1 MNRQHR
7 ILGMMFILLVT
18 LTSLT
23 ALTASASRGP
33 NNRTTVPVTTHP
45 SQGPV
50 TVIDGATARLQSNDD
65 GILVMMTTKQLD
77 KMHADTLW
85 VVTINR
91 PDLCLTAPCSSE
103 DILKRTDIVDANVVY
118 GGGRV
123 IRGDTTSFMS
133 YLPVGKVEGGWFDN
147 DFVNP
152 RGAEVHLV
160 VNDHGPLIPA
170 LAREMTST
178 YRAGCTDASI
188 PVAFPPTAY
197 ADGTPGPNQCRLVQ
211 LAIFQQ

>member
-1 MNRQHR
+1 MNRKYK
-7 ILGMMFILLVT
+7 IFGMTFILLVT
-18 LTSLT
+18 LSSIT
-23 ALTASASRGP
+23 AMAASASRAP
-33 NNRTTVPVTTHP
+33 NQHTSAPVTTHP

-50 TVIDGATARLQSNDD
+50 TVIDGATARMHSNDD
-65 GILVMMTTKQLD
+65 GIVVIMATKQLD

-85 VVTINR
+85 VITINR
-91 PDLCLTAPCSSE
+91 PDLCLTSPCTPE

-123 IRGDTTSFMS
+123 VRGNITSFMS
-133 YLPVGKVEGGWFDN
+133 YLPVGEVDGGWFDN

-160 VNDHGPLIPA
+160 VNDHGPLIPE

-188 PVAFPPTAY
+188 PTAFPPTAY

-211 LAIFQQ
+211 VAIFQQ